1 MLRGA
6 AACFEVLGD
15 QPAVVEPLVGRS
27 AWQVGKI
34 RGHAKA
40 DVSKALLKKV
50 LQHPATPPRH
60 R

>member
-1 MLRGA
+1 
-6 AACFEVLGD
+6 
-15 QPAVVEPLVGRS
+15 
-27 AWQVGKI
+27 VGKI